1 MFMFS
6 VYDRVAE
13 KFMGMFESINDGT
26 ATRAFY
32 AACKDGQMAQAPEDY
47 QLYKIGQFDE
57 DKGTFANTLRKICDG
72 KPNSDNKG
80 GN

>member
-1 MFMFS
+1 MNMYS
-6 VYDRVAE
+6 VYDRVAQ

-57 DKGTFANTLRKICDG
+57 DKGTFANTQRKVCDG
-72 KPNSDNKG
+72 KLNGGKEGDN
-80 GN
+80 

>member
-1 MFMFS
+1 MNMYS

-26 ATRAFY
+26 AMRAFT
-32 AACKDGQMAQAPEDY
+32 AACKDGQMKQAPGDY

-57 DKGTFANTLRKICDG
+57 NKGTFANTFRKICDG
-72 KPNSDNKG
+72 KPEKEN
-80 GN
+80 

>member
-1 MFMFS
+1 MNMYS

-13 KFMGMFESINDGT
+13 KFMGMFESINNGT

-32 AACKDGQMAQAPEDY
+32 AACKTGQMAQAPEDY

-57 DKGTFANTLRKICDG
+57 NKGTFTNTLRKICTG
-72 KPNSDNKG
+72 KPNNDSEGDN
-80 GN
+80 

>member
-1 MFMFS
+1 MNMYS

-26 ATRAFY
+26 AARAFY
-32 AACKDGQMAQAPEDY
+32 AACKTGQMAQAPEDY

-57 DKGTFANTLRKICDG
+57 NKGTFANMQRKVSDG
-72 KPNSDNKG
+72 KPNNANEG